1 MTGEEF
7 MARVERIGEERGLT
21 VRFDPRKGKGSHGR
35 LYLGQRFTTVKDRR
49 KEIAPGLLAS
59 MLRQLGLTRG
69 DMR

>member
-7 MARVERIGEERGLT
+7 IARVERIGRERGLT

-35 LYLGQRFTTVKDRR
+35 LYLGQRFTTVKDGR